1 MAGCIFFSGTRQ
13 DDPVNKP
20 NLKLFLVSLKLN
32 KKESRCQVGY
42 PPPPKKK
49 RSAREGGE
57 KERMV
62 RACSKFIMDIYGKLM
77 RPIAIYIVHICK
89 EKHLFKKRQ

>member
-42 PPPPKKK
+42 PPPKKK
-49 RSAREGGE
+49 
-57 KERMV
+57 KI
-62 RACSKFIMDIYGKLM
+62 SKRGRRKRKNGKGMFKIYYVY
-77 RPIAIYIVHICK
+77 IWQTHETHCYIYSSYMQRK
-89 EKHLFKKRQ
+89 APF